1 MSVIEEGT
9 RTNQHRFSRHK
20 GTALRPVNDRV
31 LVSDMYFGEKKT
43 SGGIILTDDDGQE
56 RGVYPRWGKVYA
68 KGHENKDEF
77 NVGDWVLVEHGRW
90 TRGFNMELPDEDEV
104 AVLRTVDASGIL
116 AYQKEEPNV
125 AYIGT

>member
-68 KGHENKDEF
+68 KGKSNKDEYQ
-77 NVGDWVLVEHGRW
+77 VGDWILISHGRW
-90 TRGFNMELPDEDEV
+90 TRGICLETENF
-104 AVLRTVDASGIL
+104 
-116 AYQKEEPNV
+116 
-125 AYIGT
+125 